1 MGAARPS
8 GVRARSAASATIA
21 LELSERYELPYV
33 ELREV
38 GVQRAASDAIDS
50 RVLVRAHAVPYA
62 IEDARLLV
70 AIADPGDVQ
79 AIDDLRLAT
88 RLDVVFAVAAREDI
102 DHELRNVERQLD
114 ATRREALEEGDDY
127 TFEEETVDFDDDEA
141 SGPLAKL
148 VNGLIF
154 EAAEEGASDIH
165 FLPQPDGLHVR
176 VRVDGV
182 LRELE
187 RIPRGRAGGVLT
199 RLKVI
204 AKLDIA
210 EQRRPQDGRISMR
223 TKNGPQVDIRLTVLP
238 SVEGEGAILRLLD
251 KSREAPTL
259 TAIGLSFPM
268 QMALEQVLSKPT
280 GALLVTGPTGSGK
293 STTLYAALSDL
304 ARPEVNVITIEDPVE
319 YRLAGIYQLQVN
331 PKIDFTFATALRTV
345 LRSDPDVVMV
355 GEIRDRETAEIS
367 MRAALTGHFVL
378 STMHTNDAP
387 SAVTR
392 LNEMGV
398 EPFVVAS
405 SLTAVLAQRL
415 ARKLCEHCRQ
425 PYQPTED
432 ELEKVGLDSTTTQL
446 WRPGSCDQCTR
457 GYRGRV
463 GVFQFLP
470 MTSEIRRLV
479 ARDANAAEIE
489 AEAALAGMLS
499 LWDDGIAKVVAGLTT
514 IDELRRILIQ
524 L

>member
-1 MGAARPS
+1 MTTTGPS
-8 GVRARSAASATIA
+8 GARARGAASATAAKA
-21 LELSERYELPYV
+21 LAERYELPFV
-33 ELREV
+33 ELHQL
-38 GVQRAASDAIDS
+38 GVDRAASAAIEA
-50 RVLVRAHAVPYA
+50 RALVRAHAMPYA
-62 IEDARLLV
+62 IDGSRLLV
-70 AIADPGDVQ
+70 AIADPGDLKAV
-79 AIDDLRLAT
+79 DEVRLAT
-88 RLDVVFAVAAREDI
+88 RLDVEFAVATREDI
-102 DHELRNVERQLD
+102 ESELRNIERLLV
-114 ATRREALEEGDDY
+114 ASRREALEEGEDFS
-127 TFEEETVDFDDDEA
+127 FEDEDEVVDDEN

-154 EAAEEGASDIH
+154 QAAEEGASDIH

-182 LRELE
+182 LREVE
-187 RIPRGRAGGVLT
+187 SIPRQRSSGVLT

-210 EQRRPQDGRISMR
+210 EHRRPQDGRISLR
-223 TKNGPQVDIRLTVLP
+223 TRTGHEVDIRLTVLP

-251 KSREAPTL
+251 KSREPPTL

-268 QMALEQVLSKPT
+268 QMALEQVLSKPN

-304 ARPEVNVITIEDPVE
+304 SRPEVNVITIEDPVE
-319 YRLAGIYQLQVN
+319 YRLTGIYQLQVN
-331 PKIDFTFATALRTV
+331 PKVDFTFANALRTV

-392 LNEMGV
+392 LTEMGV
-398 EPFVVAS
+398 EPFVLAS
-405 SLTAVLAQRL
+405 SVTAVLAQRL
-415 ARKLCEHCRQ
+415 ARKLCEHCREV
-425 PYQPTED
+425 YEPTSD
-432 ELEKVGLDSTTTQL
+432 ELEKVGLDQSTAQL
-446 WRPGSCDQCTR
+446 WRPGSCEHCTR

-463 GVFQFLP
+463 GIFQLLP
-470 MTSEIRRLV
+470 MTEEVRRLV
-479 ARDANAAEIE
+479 ARAATAAEIE
-489 AEAALAGMLS
+489 AEGEKAGMRS
-499 LWDDGIAKVVAGLTT
+499 LWHDGLAKVVTGLTT
-514 IDELRRILIQ
+514 IDELRRILI
-524 L
+524 

>member
-1 MGAARPS
+1 MAPAGPT
-8 GVRARSAASATIA
+8 GIRARSAASATIA
-21 LELSERYELPYV
+21 RALAERFELPYV
-33 ELREV
+33 DLGEV
-38 GVQRAASDAIDS
+38 GVDPAAAATIES
-50 RVLVRAHAVPYA
+50 RTLVRSHAVPYA
-62 IEDARLLV
+62 TDGSRLLV
-70 AIADPGDVQ
+70 AVADPGDIQ
-79 AIDDLRLAT
+79 AVDELRLAT
-88 RLDVVFAVAAREDI
+88 RLDVAFAVAPREDI
-102 DHELRNVERQLD
+102 DAELRSIERQLD
-114 ATRREALEEGDDY
+114 ATRRDALEEGEDFS
-127 TFEEETVDFDDDEA
+127 FEEELTVEDDED
-141 SGPLAKL
+141 SGGPLAKL

-154 EAAEEGASDIH
+154 QAAEEGASDIH

-187 RIPRGRAGGVLT
+187 RIPRHRSGGVLT

-210 EQRRPQDGRISMR
+210 EHRRPQDGRISMR
-223 TKNGPQVDIRLTVLP
+223 TKSGLEIDIRLTVLP

-259 TAIGLSFPM
+259 TEIGLSFPM
-268 QMALEQVLSKPT
+268 QMALEQVLSKPN

-319 YRLAGIYQLQVN
+319 YRLPGIYQLQVSS
-331 PKIDFTFATALRTV
+331 KIDFTFAKALRTV

-355 GEIRDRETAEIS
+355 GEIRDSETAEIS

-392 LNEMGV
+392 LTEMGV

-405 SLTAVLAQRL
+405 SVTAVLAQRL

-425 PYQPTED
+425 SYAPTSD
-432 ELEKVGLDSTTTQL
+432 ELEKVGLDAATTEL
-446 WRPGSCDQCTR
+446 WRPGSCDRCTR

-463 GVFQFLP
+463 GIFQLLP
-470 MTSEIRRLV
+470 MTDEVRRLV
-479 ARDANAAEIE
+479 ARDATGVEIE
-489 AEAALAGMLS
+489 AAATAAGMGT
-499 LWDDGIAKVVAGLTT
+499 LWADGIAKVVAGLTT
-514 IDELRRILIQ
+514 IDELRRILI
-524 L
+524 

>member
-1 MGAARPS
+1 MSASGPS
-8 GVRARSAASATIA
+8 GVRARSAQSATVA
-21 LELSERYELPYV
+21 RQLAESHELPYI

-38 GVQRAASDAIDS
+38 GVQRSASESIDA
-50 RVLVRAHAVPYA
+50 RVLVRTHAVPYA
-62 IEDARLLV
+62 IEDNRLLV

-79 AIDDLRLAT
+79 AVDELRLAT
-88 RLDVVFAVAAREDI
+88 RFDIVFAVAAREEI
-102 DHELRNVERQLD
+102 DQELRNVERQLD
-114 ATRREALEEGDDY
+114 ATRREALEEGEDFS
-127 TFEEETVDFDDDEA
+127 FEEEVEVLDDEA

-223 TKNGPQVDIRLTVLP
+223 MKSGHQVDIRLTVLP
-238 SVEGEGAILRLLD
+238 SIEGEGAILRLLD

-280 GALLVTGPTGSGK
+280 GAILVTGPTGSGK

-319 YRLAGIYQLQVN
+319 YRLPGIYQLQVN

-378 STMHTNDAP
+378 SAMHTNDAP

-392 LNEMGV
+392 LTEMGV

-425 PYQPTED
+425 PYEPTSD
-432 ELEKVGLDSTTTQL
+432 ELAKVGLDASTTEL

-463 GVFQFLP
+463 GIFQFLP
-470 MTSEIRRLV
+470 MTEEVRRLV
-479 ARDANAAEIE
+479 ARDAAATEIE
-489 AEAALAGMLS
+489 AAAAAAGMCS
-499 LWDDGIAKVVAGLTT
+499 LWADGIAKVVAGLTT
-514 IDELRRILIQ
+514 IDELHRILI
-524 L
+524 